1 MVRWFAW
8 FAFPGFATEIRREK
22 LHERFAAIG
31 RQANLSRMAAS
42 SMSLIV
48 VSLLLGAIGLGEAI
62 GEEGSQPPGENAAKA
77 SVKADAKAETLTLR
91 GRVGWMREVLQRRFG
106 VLTVPE
112 SQERILCLET
122 VTGEVYP
129 IAEDIRGRAFRVD
142 ERLRNLQVEME
153 VRRHLGSPMIQVI
166 RLYELRDN
174 QRWELDYW
182 CEICA
187 IAMFELKA
195 CDCCQGPIDLR
206 RRRSF

>member
-1 MVRWFAW
+1 MLGGLSWNSLGA
-8 FAFPGFATEIRREK
+8 
-22 LHERFAAIG
+22 AAIALSVLLCG
-31 RQANLSRMAAS
+31 ELSRTAAWGQAGAMAETPGMAR
-42 SMSLIV
+42 
-48 VSLLLGAIGLGEAI
+48 
-62 GEEGSQPPGENAAKA
+62 PPVNLAP
-77 SVKADAKAETLTLR
+77 ADPKVETLTLR

-106 VLTVPE
+106 VQTVPE

-122 VTGEVYP
+122 PAGEVHP
-129 IAEDIRGRAFRVD
+129 LAEDIRGRAFRVD
-142 ERLRNLQVEME
+142 PRLRDMPVEME

-174 QRWELDYW
+174 KRWELDYW

-206 RRRSF
+206 RRRSP